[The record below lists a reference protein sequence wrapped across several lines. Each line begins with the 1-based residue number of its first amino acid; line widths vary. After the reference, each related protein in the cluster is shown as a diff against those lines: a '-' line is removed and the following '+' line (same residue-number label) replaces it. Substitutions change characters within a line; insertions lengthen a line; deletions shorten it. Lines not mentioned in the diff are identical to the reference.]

1 MMNVAVTINRNLYAI
16 LLIAIFVSSQFI
28 VLALPGSKSSVSI
41 SSPKAPRPTELQ
53 ILSAIGESD
62 RFIDSLYKD
71 RYPTE
76 VGSPNQAVVA
86 EYPSIPL
93 SIITEDGTV
102 IHAGEDLRVNFVI

>member
-28 VLALPGSKSSVSI
+28 VLALPGSI

-53 ILSAIGESD
+53 ILSAIGASD